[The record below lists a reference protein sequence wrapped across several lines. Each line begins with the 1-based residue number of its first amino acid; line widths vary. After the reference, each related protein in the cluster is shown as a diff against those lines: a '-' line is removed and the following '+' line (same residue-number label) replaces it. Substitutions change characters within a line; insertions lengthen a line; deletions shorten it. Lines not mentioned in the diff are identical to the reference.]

1 MENEFKHRRIW
12 EFTQHHIY
20 LSTYGGVEWVN
31 PNCETEVGKK
41 LQKFRDKPWENEK
54 CGAENMDFF
63 LMESSH
69 LLVVYVST
77 V

>member
-1 MENEFKHRRIW
+1 MNSNTEEFGNL
-12 EFTQHHIY
+12 
-20 LSTYGGVEWVN
+20 LSTIYIYQLMGELEWVN

-63 LMESSH
+63 LMESSYFF
-69 LLVVYVST
+69 VVYIST